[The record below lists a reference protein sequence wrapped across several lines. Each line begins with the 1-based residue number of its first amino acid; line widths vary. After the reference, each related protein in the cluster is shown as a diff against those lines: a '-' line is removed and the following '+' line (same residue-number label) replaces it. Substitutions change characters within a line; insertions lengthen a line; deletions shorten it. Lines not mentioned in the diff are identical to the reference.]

1 MLGLKQNLLKG
12 HVKSPWKILG
22 FFKKMMFYQFILSFK
37 KFNFSGIFWKFWDI
51 FENFENSLNFSGI
64 FNFFLHF
71 FHWKTQENSKILKK
85 DSREEYQPLVF
96 QNGCLNGLQPP
107 KSECAK
113 RMNQTSCPEEDRRVL
128 PGLPSEGKNDSVM
141 CTLRCCSFGELS
153 ALITFLGA
161 DFQVILV
168 TDK

>member
-1 MLGLKQNLLKG
+1 MLRCLDWSKICWKVMLKALERF
-12 HVKSPWKILG
+12 WD
-22 FFKKMMFYQFILSFK
+22 FFKKVMFYQFILSFK
-37 KFNFSGIFWKFWDI
+37 KINFWIFLKFWDI

-85 DSREEYQPLVF
+85 DSREEHQPLVF

-128 PGLPSEGKNDSVM
+128 PGLPSEGKNEYN
-141 CTLRCCSFGELS
+141 T
-153 ALITFLGA
+153 T
-161 DFQVILV
+161 
-168 TDK
+168 